1 MHWCLLDHR
10 FSTFV
15 TSGPHFQGNPLN
27 AQPTTFTN
35 KINKSTSERVQ
46 VTKRYKEQKTS
57 FFLFLQPLVNK
68 KLYNM
73 FDIVFSAVSHRPM
86 TDVIRRTGSLEGRR
100 RVSEGGS
107 RIAAR
112 RSSQPQVL
120 HGAESSD
127 VQLTQLTSGQPV
139 FKLGNTPII

>member
-1 MHWCLLDHR
+1 MFGTV
-10 FSTFV
+10 FS
-15 TSGPHFQGNPLN
+15 
-27 AQPTTFTN
+27 
-35 KINKSTSERVQ
+35 
-46 VTKRYKEQKTS
+46 
-57 FFLFLQPLVNK
+57 
-68 KLYNM
+68 
-73 FDIVFSAVSHRPM
+73 DCDWFSAVSHRPM